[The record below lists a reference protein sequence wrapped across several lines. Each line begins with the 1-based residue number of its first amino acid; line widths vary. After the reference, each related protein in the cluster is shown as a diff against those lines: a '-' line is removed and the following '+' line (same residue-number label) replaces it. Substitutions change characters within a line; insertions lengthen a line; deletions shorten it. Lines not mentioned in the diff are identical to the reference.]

1 MPPPDFWSDEMKKQ
15 LSRRVS
21 QRTLAAALSAW
32 TVASACAVAAPA
44 VKAATVAGDTGIVQA
59 DNPCGPSNPCGPG
72 KKKKKKDSGNPC
84 GPSK

>member
-1 MPPPDFWSDEMKKQ
+1 MKKQ
-15 LSRRVS
+15 IS
-21 QRTLAAALSAW
+21 QRALAAALSAW

-44 VKAATVAGDTGIVQA
+44 VHASTVAADVDQLQA

-72 KKKKKKDSGNPC
+72 KKKKKKEGGNPC